1 MKIRISLK
9 YRISYEVSLNIVIE
23 GVYRKVLKS
32 RFTCVGYRLYH
43 CVSEILVM
51 CCWMHIV
58 EDQCGV
64 RCGGKYH
71 IPERERES
79 CKCLISYRYIPGF
92 VAITTILV
100 LIN

>member
-1 MKIRISLK
+1 
-9 YRISYEVSLNIVIE
+9 
-23 GVYRKVLKS
+23 
-32 RFTCVGYRLYH
+32 
-43 CVSEILVM
+43 
-51 CCWMHIV
+51 MHIL

-79 CKCLISYRYIPGF
+79 CKCLISYHYIPGF
-92 VAITTILV
+92 VVITTILV